1 MVTDTNREY
10 ELVVIVSHEADED
23 ETATAL
29 EMFTN
34 FISDHG
40 GSVSSREDWGIKR
53 LAYPIKNYREGNY
66 VLFKFDLSPDDINEL
81 DGIIGSSQNIIR
93 HLVTVATGSSKEE
106 EEQSTP
112 TDQEESGS
120 DDSATEQSTPTDQEE
135 SGSDD
140 SATKQVTQSVT
151 KDDPKD

>member
-29 EMFTN
+29 EMITN
-34 FISDHG
+34 FISGHG
-40 GSVSSREDWGIKR
+40 GSVSAREDWGIKR

-66 VLFKFDLSPDDINEL
+66 VLFKFILSSDEINEL
-81 DGIIGSSQNIIR
+81 DRIIRSSQNIIR
-93 HLVTVATGSSKEE
+93 HLVTVAPGSSKEE
-106 EEQSTP
+106 LEQSA
-112 TDQEESGS
+112 S
-120 DDSATEQSTPTDQEE
+120 TDQEE

-140 SATKQVTQSVT
+140 SATKQVTQSDT
-151 KDDPKD
+151 EDDSKD

>member
-29 EMFTN
+29 EIFTK

-40 GSVSSREDWGIKR
+40 GSVSGREDWGIKR

-66 VLFKFDLSPDDINEL
+66 ILFKFDLSPSDINEL
-81 DGIIGSSQNIIR
+81 DRIIGSSQTIIR
-93 HLVTVATGSSKEE
+93 HLVTIAAGPTIKETDQE
-106 EEQSTP
+106 ESGTEDQPAEQSAP
-112 TDQEESGS
+112 TDQEESGTE
-120 DDSATEQSTPTDQEE
+120 DQPTEQSAQ
-135 SGSDD
+135 SDTED
-140 SATKQVTQSVT
+140 NS
-151 KDDPKD
+151 KD